1 MGASRVLVM
10 KANGREVGRRP
21 MKNDIIDE
29 LFRKHYNEALLYVL
43 ALCRDRATA
52 EDIVSTAFF
61 RALESADG
69 SIGNFHAW
77 LLAVCRNEYLSQMR
91 RAKHMSGEEVSE
103 AVAAGNEELIE
114 QVIRQ
119 EEYRA
124 LYRAIERLN
133 EGQREAITLFYFS
146 GLTVREVAQLTG
158 RSETNT
164 KVTLCRAREALKK
177 SMEEMR

>member
-1 MGASRVLVM
+1 M
-10 KANGREVGRRP
+10 
-21 MKNDIIDE
+21 IDE
-29 LFRKHYNEALLYVL
+29 LFRKYYNEALLYVL
-43 ALCRDRATA
+43 ALCRNRAVA

-61 RALESADG
+61 RALESADD
-69 SIGNFHAW
+69 SIHNFRAW

-91 RAKHMSGEEVSE
+91 KAKCMSDGALSDEI
-103 AVAAGNEELIE
+103 AAENEELIE
-114 QVIRQ
+114 RVIRQ

-124 LYRAIERLN
+124 LYRAIELLS

-146 GLTVREVAQLTG
+146 GLSVREVAHLTG
-158 RSETNT
+158 RSETGT